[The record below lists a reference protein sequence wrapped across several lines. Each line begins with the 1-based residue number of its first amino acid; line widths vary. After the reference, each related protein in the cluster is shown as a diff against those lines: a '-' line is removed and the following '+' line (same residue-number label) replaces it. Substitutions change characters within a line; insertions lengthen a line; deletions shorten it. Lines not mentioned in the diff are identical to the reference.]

1 MGKWLF
7 QQPKSH
13 EHAPVTDAR
22 GEAGTH
28 GDGAGGTRG
37 DGEGSRGPG
46 LALWTVVPPSV
57 LIVTGIF
64 SVQFG
69 AGLAARLF
77 TQIQP
82 AAVTGLRLWTS
93 AAVMAVAGA
102 RPLCGAVRGVL
113 RRRAWRDA
121 AVAVAFGLTLAIMNY
136 SIYQSFARIP
146 LGISVTVEF
155 LGPLG
160 VAVASSRRVLDLLW
174 VGLAGT
180 GVALLAR
187 GRLSLSHAGPGGHAA
202 AGSGQVVAGLAFA
215 LLAGLAW
222 AAYIML
228 SRATGRRFPGSSG
241 LAIAMLVAAVAI
253 TPVGVA
259 AGRGALLRPSVL
271 ATGLAIGLLSS
282 IIPYSL
288 ELEALRRIPA
298 RVFGIWMSLEPAA
311 AALVGLVIL
320 GQALAVR
327 EWLAVGCVMVA
338 CAGAARGAR
347 QPQAPEA

>member
-1 MGKWLF
+1 VIMEKGRFK
-7 QQPKSH
+7 QPESH
-13 EHAPVTDAR
+13 DHRPPAAP
-22 GEAGTH
+22 
-28 GDGAGGTRG
+28 
-37 DGEGSRGPG
+37 GSRPAAGDRRTPW
-46 LALWTVVPPSV
+46 AAVPPSALV
-57 LIVTGIF
+57 VTGIF
-64 SVQFG
+64 SVQLG

-77 TQIQP
+77 AQVPP

-93 AAVMAVAGA
+93 AVVMALIGA
-102 RPLCGAVRGVL
+102 RPLRNAVSGLV

-121 AVAVAFGLTLAIMNY
+121 AVATGFGLTLAIMNY

-146 LGISVTVEF
+146 LGIAVTIEF

-160 VAVASSRRVLDLLW
+160 VAVASSRRVLDVAW

-187 GRLSLSHAGPGGHAA
+187 GGTTHLHGSA
-202 AGSGQVVAGLAFA
+202 AGAGHGAVLAGLAFA

-241 LAIAMLVAAVAI
+241 LAIAMVVAAVAI

-259 AGRGALLRPSVL
+259 AGRGALLRPGVL
-271 ATGLAIGLLSS
+271 AIGLAIGLLSS

-298 RVFGIWMSLEPAA
+298 RVFGIWMSLEPAV

-327 EWLAVGCVMVA
+327 EWLAIGCVIVA

>member
-1 MGKWLF
+1 MG
-7 QQPKSH
+7 
-13 EHAPVTDAR
+13 
-22 GEAGTH
+22 
-28 GDGAGGTRG
+28 
-37 DGEGSRGPG
+37 
-46 LALWTVVPPSV
+46 LWGVVPPSV
-57 LIVTGIF
+57 LVVTGIF
-64 SVQFG
+64 CVQLG

-77 TQIQP
+77 TQIPP

-93 AAVMAVAGA
+93 AVVMVLIGA
-102 RPLCGAVRGVL
+102 RPLRNVL
-113 RRRAWRDA
+113 SGLARRRAWRDA
-121 AVAVAFGLTLAIMNY
+121 VVAVAFGLTLAIMNF

-146 LGISVTVEF
+146 LGIAVTVEF

-160 VAVASSRRVLDLLW
+160 VAVASSRRLLDVLW

-187 GRLSLSHAGPGGHAA
+187 GGTTLSHGSATRPGARPDE
-202 AGSGQVVAGLAFA
+202 VIIGLGFA

-222 AAYIML
+222 AAYILL
-228 SRATGRRFPGSSG
+228 SRATGQRFPGSTG
-241 LAIAMLVAAVAI
+241 LAIAMVVAAIVI

-259 AGRGALLRPSVL
+259 AGGSALLRPGIV
-271 ATGLAIGLLSS
+271 ATGLVIGLLSS

-311 AALVGLVIL
+311 AALVGLVVL
-320 GQALAVR
+320 GQALPLR
-327 EWLAVGCVMVA
+327 EWLAIGCVMVA

-347 QPQAPEA
+347 DLQAPEA